1 MEEEILARL
10 ITFRRD
16 VVLAI
21 VLNTGRKMITD
32 GSKILAGKLSGDLA
46 SFILRSS
53 KEFLEGKDFGVKRYG
68 EYDIYFE
75 RIDVKRFLKAIGGE
89 LVEDVITLDEF
100 MRMDKEDVIVVDVRS
115 PREYKR
121 STIPN
126 AINIPLFLDEEYE
139 IIGKTYKKEGKEKA
153 IDLALDIVEKNL
165 KRILGEIKK
174 LDRSKTVVIFC
185 ARGGLRSQIMAT
197 ILKLAGYRV
206 KRLIGGFK
214 GYNLDS
220 NYSSSYQND
229 NLKNNKNNY
238 KNNKEF

>member
-53 KEFLEGKDFGVKRYG
+53 KEFLEGEGFGVKKYG
-68 EYDIYFE
+68 EYSIYFE
-75 RIDVKRFLKAIGGE
+75 RIDIKNFLENIGGE

-100 MRMDKEDVIVVDVRS
+100 MRMDKRDVIVIDIRS

-121 STIPN
+121 CTIPN

-139 IIGKTYKKEGKEKA
+139 TIGKIYKKEGKEKA

-165 KRILGEIKK
+165 KRIFGEIKK
-174 LDRSKTVVIFC
+174 LDRNKTIVIFC

-197 ILKLAGYRV
+197 ILKLAGYKVR
-206 KRLIGGFK
+206 RLIGGFK
-214 GYNLDS
+214 GYKLETN
-220 NYSSSYQND
+220 
-229 NLKNNKNNY
+229 
-238 KNNKEF
+238 